1 MRPKNEMLFLSTALF
16 LLVAL
21 LQSSQCTDV
30 NNDSSVIEAVG
41 GAGDSQAKAEGLA
54 STEDKLSA
62 LTADGMATRARYFK
76 SFGGNPTGDPNLNIY
91 SFGLGKRTSRSYS
104 INPYSFGLGK
114 RAGNAK
120 SYPQQIPYSFGLGK
134 RNPTKYNF
142 GLGKRPDRYLLYF
155 ANLTNG
161 SFLRILDAR
170 DLTVVS
176 PNRFGF
182 GLGKRNLKDDDL
194 DQWQNDEEYSQ
205 FDDTEEDIEGREDD
219 SQEIMDVNKRSQMA
233 PGQQQQQQQQAFF
246 PSHLQSAFYGGPFM
260 SNLARA
266 NTHGFGKSRTFNQQA
281 ATHDL
286 PNLGKRLP
294 VYNFGL
300 GK

>member
-1 MRPKNEMLFLSTALF
+1 MLFLSTALF

-41 GAGDSQAKAEGLA
+41 GAGDSQAKAESLA

-142 GLGKRPDRYLLYF
+142 GLGKRPDRYLYVYF

-176 PNRFGF
+176 PKQIRIRTGQTQLERRRFGSVAERRRIF
-182 GLGKRNLKDDDL
+182 AIR
-194 DQWQNDEEYSQ
+194 
-205 FDDTEEDIEGREDD
+205 R
-219 SQEIMDVNKRSQMA
+219 
-233 PGQQQQQQQQAFF
+233 
-246 PSHLQSAFYGGPFM
+246 YGGRHRRERGRL
-260 SNLARA
+260 SRD
-266 NTHGFGKSRTFNQQA
+266 HGCQ
-281 ATHDL
+281 
-286 PNLGKRLP
+286 
-294 VYNFGL
+294 
-300 GK
+300 

>member
-1 MRPKNEMLFLSTALF
+1 MKKEQRFRIKNDKFLICRRFELMRPKNEMLFLSTALL

-41 GAGDSQAKAEGLA
+41 GGDSQAKAEGLA

-76 SFGGNPTGDPNLNIY
+76 SFGGNPAGDPNLNIY

-176 PNRFGF
+176 PP
-182 GLGKRNLKDDDL
+182 
-194 DQWQNDEEYSQ
+194 
-205 FDDTEEDIEGREDD
+205 TD
-219 SQEIMDVNKRSQMA
+219 SDSDW
-233 PGQQQQQQQQAFF
+233 
-246 PSHLQSAFYGGPFM
+246 
-260 SNLARA
+260 A
-266 NTHGFGKSRTFNQQA
+266 N
-281 ATHDL
+281 AT
-286 PNLGKRLP
+286 
-294 VYNFGL
+294 
-300 GK
+300 

>member
-142 GLGKRPDRYLLYF
+142 GLGKRPDR
-155 ANLTNG
+155 
-161 SFLRILDAR
+161 
-170 DLTVVS
+170 
-176 PNRFGF
+176 FGF